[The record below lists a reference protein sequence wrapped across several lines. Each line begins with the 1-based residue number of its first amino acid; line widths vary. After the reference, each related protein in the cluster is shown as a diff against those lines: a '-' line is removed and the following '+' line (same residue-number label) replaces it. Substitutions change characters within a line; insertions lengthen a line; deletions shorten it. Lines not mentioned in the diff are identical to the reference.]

1 MSLFV
6 EIGKVSLTRRFK
18 SQTKKFE
25 VLNTTFTI
33 DKSYSFNASIKS
45 NSNEA
50 SNSSD
55 SSHASDSI
63 NPSNTSNLSNSNGK
77 ENERI
82 QTNTMIHNFSNASK
96 ISDYENIVYFVALG
110 QEYHPLGLFKDKNLE
125 ELNFPT
131 LFFGQPQN
139 PI

>member
-63 NPSNTSNLSNSNGK
+63 NPIYQ
-77 ENERI
+77 I
-82 QTNTMIHNFSNASK
+82 QMVK
-96 ISDYENIVYFVALG
+96 KMKG
-110 QEYHPLGLFKDKNLE
+110 FK
-125 ELNFPT
+125 
-131 LFFGQPQN
+131 QIQ
-139 PI
+139 